1 MQELHVP
8 LCAVQESCRGGRQRK
23 RRLFVVSATQR
34 LTYRRIG
41 RSTQSA
47 HIHKPTTLFHVHTHA
62 GVCRARLLRQCALP
76 SLVFAAEAADA
87 ARRRR
92 AEDKQRQQSSPK
104 DSKETQTLHYSTY
117 SLNLFHLL
125 TSPPS
130 YIHFYEIHV
139 RSIRIRA

>member
-8 LCAVQESCRGGRQRK
+8 PCAMQESCRGRERDVYLLFLQRSDL
-23 RRLFVVSATQR
+23 RTDV
-34 LTYRRIG
+34 G

-47 HIHKPTTLFHVHTHA
+47 HIHKLTTLFHAHTHA
-62 GVCRARLLRQCALP
+62 GVCRARLLRQYALP
-76 SLVFAAEAADA
+76 SLVFAADAADA

-92 AEDKQRQQSSPK
+92 AEDKQRQQSAPK
-104 DSKETQTLHYSTY
+104 DSKETQTLHCSTY

-125 TSPPS
+125 TSAPS

-139 RSIRIRA
+139 RIYTRLSL